1 MRNTNHLPVTQE
13 EEFPGNK
20 TDLRGWGDLSAWRWI
35 MAGAGLLGSCSLT
48 HLFSAV
54 RLRKLA
60 FSAP

>member
-20 TDLRGWGDLSAWRWI
+20 TELRGWGDPSAWRWI

-48 HLFSAV
+48 PSVQCSEA
-54 RLRKLA
+54 A
-60 FSAP
+60 